1 MKAHNWA
8 LATTMVLLATF
19 KPISAE
25 IIKVIADR
33 CGLDDNSVQN
43 IVDEVMS
50 AKAIAK
56 TDIRHNIH

>member
-25 IIKVIADR
+25 IIKVIAD
-33 CGLDDNSVQN
+33 
-43 IVDEVMS
+43 
-50 AKAIAK
+50 
-56 TDIRHNIH
+56 